1 MVFRQPFKKRP
12 MDANPTPSA
21 AIPSPASA
29 QVAARAGRS
38 ARLVLGGLGLNATLA
53 GVKFAAGIFGRSQAL
68 IADGTESLIDIFS
81 SLMVWG
87 GVRIAARPPDAD
99 HPYGHGKAEPLAA
112 LLVSLFIFAAAWWIG
127 VRSIDVIRHP
137 RTAPHWATLVVLVL
151 VVATKEL
158 LSRRMLHAGRAMDSA
173 ALKAEAW
180 HHRSDALTSTA
191 AFIGITI
198 ALIGGPAWV
207 TADAWAA
214 LAACGVIVYNGF
226 SIARGALLEVMD
238 TVMPREIEDQ
248 VRAAAMAVK
257 GVRRVE
263 KCRVRKSGLGYL
275 VDIHVHVNGDLSVRE
290 GHKIAH
296 AVKNALTA
304 APLTVTDVA
313 VHIEP
318 ADEPPAG

>member
-1 MVFRQPFKKRP
+1 
-12 MDANPTPSA
+12 MDAKPAPSA
-21 AIPSPASA
+21 AAPNPVSV
-29 QVAARAGRS
+29 QVAERAGRS
-38 ARLVLGGLGLNATLA
+38 AKLVLGGLGLNVILA

-112 LLVSLFIFAAAWWIG
+112 MVVSLFIFAAAWWIG
-127 VRSIDVIRHP
+127 AHSIDGIRHP

-158 LSRRMLHAGRAMDSA
+158 LSRRMLHAGRAMDSS

-180 HHRSDALTSTA
+180 HHRSDALTSGA
-191 AFIGITI
+191 AFVGISV
-198 ALIGGPAWV
+198 ALVGGPAWV

-214 LAACGVIVYNGF
+214 LAACGVIIYNGF
-226 SIARGALLEVMD
+226 GIARGALLEVMD
-238 TVMPREIEDQ
+238 TAVPREIENQ

-263 KCRVRKSGLGYL
+263 KCRVLKSGLGHL
-275 VDIHVHVNGDLSVRE
+275 VDIHVHVDGDLSVRE
-290 GHKIAH
+290 GHGIAH
-296 AVKNALTA
+296 AVKNALMA
-304 APLTVTDVA
+304 APLAVTDVA

-318 ADEPPAG
+318 ANEPPAG